1 MTAVS
6 GWLLSWPTSWHNA
19 FHGRE
24 QIPNFGKSSS
34 SIATCNERTSDYRV
48 YQPFEDATDARRGFP
63 GVYHSLTFSNM
74 SFFLFR
80 LLRPERSACRHRC
93 FIPYLTVCRQV
104 RRVVQGGQGKMGCD
118 GNTLWCS
125 IYLMPGGFFFLFLT
139 LVLFLRCVRKEDMDD
154 TTAADSM
161 HT

>member
-74 SFFLFR
+74 SFFCLDYCAR
-80 LLRPERSACRHRC
+80 NGALVGTDVS
-93 FIPYLTVCRQV
+93 YL
-104 RRVVQGGQGKMGCD
+104 
-118 GNTLWCS
+118 
-125 IYLMPGGFFFLFLT
+125 I
-139 LVLFLRCVRKEDMDD
+139 
-154 TTAADSM
+154 
-161 HT
+161 